1 MRPSVEAGSEA
12 PDRRHD
18 GGHTSIMSCR
28 TRQEGTT
35 RTIDT
40 SKVIFC
46 NGPALNPRV
55 FYEVQ
60 ARDLVRQTREQ
71 KQVTY
76 EQLAKRL
83 VAHGVVLDTQ
93 ALTNKVNRGR
103 YNFAFALQLLAALDV
118 KMLNLPNVLDPERS
132 RLPKTGFWRPPNTP
146 PAARLRPSENDE
158 TGSPQPDSDK
168 PVSAGDA

>member
-1 MRPSVEAGSEA
+1 
-12 PDRRHD
+12 
-18 GGHTSIMSCR
+18 MS
-28 TRQEGTT
+28 
-35 RTIDT
+35 
-40 SKVIFC
+40 FC
-46 NGPALNPRV
+46 NSPALKRLN
-55 FYEVQ
+55 FYETQ
-60 ARDLVRQTREQ
+60 ARDLIRQTREQ

-83 VAHGVVLDTQ
+83 IAHGVVLDTQ

-118 KMLNLPNVLDPERS
+118 KLLSLPNVLDPERS

-158 TGSPQPDSDK
+158 TSASQPDSDK
-168 PVSAGDA
+168 AVGTGDA